1 MTLTAPAKA
10 APRVSLTSCVRRAG
24 QAQKRFRERQKT
36 KFTELTSKVEQ
47 LEARLASALVEKAKS
62 EDRASILEKCL
73 ELRGNLPVAASS
85 GAAIGEVRA
94 VQHECR
100 SMLCLPAGVLHEQ
113 GPADGGQQCSAR
125 PCQYSAP
132 APPRDRICICIA
144 RLLDTSVGAAC
155 ARSLQGR

>member
-1 MTLTAPAKA
+1 MAHASPLPGTICGLPRGALRWVALTQVVLRAPAKA
-10 APRVSLTSCVRRAG
+10 APRVWLTSCVRRRG

-47 LEARLASALVEKAKS
+47 LEARLASALVEKARS

-94 VQHECR
+94 VQHVVQKHA
-100 SMLCLPAGVLHEQ
+100 LPARW
-113 GPADGGQQCSAR
+113 C
-125 PCQYSAP
+125 
-132 APPRDRICICIA
+132 PPRA
-144 RLLDTSVGAAC
+144 RAC
-155 ARSLQGR
+155 